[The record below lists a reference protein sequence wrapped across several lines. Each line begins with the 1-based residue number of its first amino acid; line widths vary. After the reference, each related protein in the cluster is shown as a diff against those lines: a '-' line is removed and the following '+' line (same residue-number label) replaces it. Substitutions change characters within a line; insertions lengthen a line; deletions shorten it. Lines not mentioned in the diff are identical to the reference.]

1 MRPVLPGDAMAA
13 ACALLALGPRRRP
26 GAMLAMLHRADAA
39 DRYRR
44 ALGRVHPR
52 WGNGSLGAVAM
63 SLPRQ
68 AEPFHDDPDFLD
80 CLLTVYAALKA
91 RHTRVSRRRS

>member
-13 ACALLALGPRRRP
+13 ACALLALGPHRRP
-26 GAMLAMLHRADAA
+26 GAMLAMLQRADAA

-52 WGNGSLGAVAM
+52 WGNGSLGSVAM

-91 RHTRVSRRRS
+91 RHKRLTRPRS